1 MYKYY
6 IEFSKIGNIKYIS
19 HLDMQRLFKR
29 AFKSCGIPIEYSQG
43 YNPHPKMGFAQPL
56 SLGYTAS
63 KEYIEFETTE
73 KINALFALDT
83 LRNAM
88 PQGIELLKMAPLEEL
103 INEFKINPQKSLAAS
118 VVSAVYSVFL
128 PIPFRFRH
136 EDVEKLVSNYLAQPE
151 IMAKKREKKTK
162 KIVDK
167 NIKNQIRSI
176 KVVSSKSQHFSNN
189 EESILSRNQSKDA
202 DSLSRNQS
210 KDVDSLSRNQ
220 SKDIDSLSRNQSK
233 DTDSLLSRDSY
244 ESVDENRKSFTEPE
258 NSIVLLMEL
267 DSGSTSNL
275 SPEQVISSFTEFSGL
290 YLPRE
295 DIEVNRDY
303 MTFSN

>member
-63 KEYIEFETTE
+63 KEYIELETTE
-73 KINALFALDT
+73 KINALFALDA

-202 DSLSRNQS
+202 DSLSRNQY
-210 KDVDSLSRNQ
+210 
-220 SKDIDSLSRNQSK
+220 K
-233 DTDSLLSRDSY
+233 DTDSLLSRFSS